1 MVPRSCCRPLPE
13 DTTSSKLA
21 KEAPRQH
28 LWIPQRAI
36 RRTFQKGESRCSPA
50 VSQRTQ
56 GRQPH
61 AGSVSAVPRGCRLCG
76 TVHTALDPSHPR
88 AGTTLAHS
96 RQEHYCAPRSWCSI
110 SCRPRQVG
118 KQVGELLLP

>member
-28 LWIPQRAI
+28 LWIPQWAI
-36 RRTFQKGESRCSPA
+36 RRTFHKGESRCSPA

-61 AGSVSAVPRGCRLCG
+61 AGSVSAVPPGVQTVRDCAHCPGPEPPSGRNHPGPLTSRALLCP
-76 TVHTALDPSHPR
+76 TQLVQHFL
-88 AGTTLAHS
+88 
-96 RQEHYCAPRSWCSI
+96 
-110 SCRPRQVG
+110 
-118 KQVGELLLP
+118 